1 MSVAQNKRKGY
12 EFEIDCCGFVQPEYP
27 LVERNGTR
35 YGPKDRGDLANVGD
49 WTLQCKNVKTDKW
62 ALWFKATLTQSVNNK
77 TRWWAVIRKARNQ
90 NVRES
95 LFCMPFWKGLELMT
109 HLRDVEAENEKL
121 KERIKELE
129 ND

>member
-1 MSVAQNKRKGY
+1 LSVAQNKRKGY
-12 EFEIDCCGFVQPEYP
+12 EFEIDCCEFVQPEYP

-62 ALWFKATLTQSVNNK
+62 ALWFKATLGQSVNNK

-95 LFCMPFWKGLELMT
+95 LFCMPLWKGLELMT
-109 HLRDVEAENEKL
+109 HLRDLEAENEKL